1 MIVTDG
7 SVSAA
12 SFARPLLAGTSRN
25 LLHMFDDDHFLA
37 RTNKETIVAA
47 ATFKYSMQKFSAEVS
62 ARAFDANG
70 LCQGMPFVWQALVSE
85 LIGSLLAF

>member
-1 MIVTDG
+1 VIVTDG

-12 SFARPLLAGTSRN
+12 SFARPLLAGTNRS

-47 ATFKYSMQKFSAEVS
+47 ATFKDSMQKFSAAVGT
-62 ARAFDANG
+62 RTFDANG
-70 LCQGMPFVWQALVSE
+70 LCQGMPFVWQALVSG
-85 LIGSLLAF
+85 LMGSLVGC